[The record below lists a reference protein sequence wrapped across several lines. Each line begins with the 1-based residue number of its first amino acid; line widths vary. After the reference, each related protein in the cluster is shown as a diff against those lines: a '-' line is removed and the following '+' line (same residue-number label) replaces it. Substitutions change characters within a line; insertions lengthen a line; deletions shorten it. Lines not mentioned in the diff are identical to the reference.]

1 MEDAPF
7 SFIRVGREMGTLGH
21 INCHRSRRR
30 ANTAC
35 IDPYAMGD
43 WKERL
48 HGMVWGPVWGGRG
61 ACEPIDGVAMA
72 CNGCCGVLQAPSHGG
87 ALNRKSGFESASQ
100 MDRVM
105 RCRSRNLDLFSRD
118 GWRNAAMGERRRGHR
133 EMILV
138 NWHLIGPSSCRFFG
152 IDRTSLPAN
161 YCLPS
166 GKKGGRLPLDPL
178 MVGAPT
184 ERT

>member
-1 MEDAPF
+1 
-7 SFIRVGREMGTLGH
+7 
-21 INCHRSRRR
+21 
-30 ANTAC
+30 
-35 IDPYAMGD
+35 MGD

-100 MDRVM
+100 TDRVM
-105 RCRSRNLDLFSRD
+105 RSRSRNLDLCSRD

-133 EMILV
+133 EMKSV
-138 NWHLIGPSSCRFFG
+138 NWRLIGPSSCRFLGSIERLFPP
-152 IDRTSLPAN
+152 IIFCQA
-161 YCLPS
+161 
-166 GKKGGRLPLDPL
+166 KKGGKVTTGPLISL
-178 MVGAPT
+178 SAT
-184 ERT
+184 SLI